1 VPCSSTNVT
10 IGPGT
15 NVCVLD
21 QNVTVNNLTIAD
33 GGQMTIP
40 PTKTLTVGGT
50 LLIQTGG
57 SLIQD
62 ISRPATVERYIPSW
76 GVTAQNLGWHF
87 LSSPVAS
94 QAIQPNFVPNTPG
107 LAQDFY
113 MWNEPTDKWINS
125 RVDAST
131 WNPAFDASFLVG
143 KGYLVSYEF
152 DGTKQFTGILNHT
165 AVNTPVSYTNPG
177 GGFGVDNGWNLLGNP
192 FSSAI
197 LNTGFTGPIYSLVKI
212 WSGNAY
218 TDVAS
223 GEVIPAMNGF
233 MVQATTG
240 GTVTIPLAARSHEA
254 TSWYKNSNERILLVA
269 RNAELPVGQ
278 ESVVRFDASA
288 TESFDASMDGHFLPG
303 YAPMFYSQV
312 GEEKL
317 STNTLP
323 TQSWDLEIPFGFA
336 KNDGNSYVI
345 EMKENIADA
354 NVFLTDLKT
363 GQVQNL
369 TQNPVYNFTAASG
382 DAVSRFVL
390 KFSTVG
396 VEEPSTTNA
405 GIYTY
410 NDKLY
415 VNNPGNGVV
424 EVYTMTGQLVASEKT
439 ATTGLYVTSIKAST
453 AYYLVRVISASG
465 VRTAKVFVK

>member
-1 VPCSSTNVT
+1 
-10 IGPGT
+10 
-15 NVCVLD
+15 
-21 QNVTVNNLTIAD
+21 
-33 GGQMTIP
+33 
-40 PTKTLTVGGT
+40 
-50 LLIQTGG
+50 
-57 SLIQD
+57 
-62 ISRPATVERYIPSW
+62 
-76 GVTAQNLGWHF
+76 
-87 LSSPVAS
+87 
-94 QAIQPNFVPNTPG
+94 
-107 LAQDFY
+107 LAGD
-113 MWNEPTDKWINS
+113 
-125 RVDAST
+125 
-131 WNPAFDASFLVG
+131 
-143 KGYLVSYEF
+143 
-152 DGTKQFTGILNHT
+152 
-165 AVNTPVSYTNPG
+165 
-177 GGFGVDNGWNLLGNP
+177 
-192 FSSAI
+192 
-197 LNTGFTGPIYSLVKI
+197 
-212 WSGNAY
+212 
-218 TDVAS
+218 
-223 GEVIPAMNGF
+223 
-233 MVQATTG
+233 
-240 GTVTIPLAARSHEA
+240 
-254 TSWYKNSNERILLVA
+254 
-269 RNAELPVGQ
+269 
-278 ESVVRFDASA
+278 
-288 TESFDASMDGHFLPG
+288 
-303 YAPMFYSQV
+303 
-312 GEEKL
+312 EKL

-323 TQSWDLEIPFGFA
+323 SETWDLEIPFGFA